1 MTISQRYIFLILL
14 QVLLFLSSSD
24 IYIISASEVDDS
36 NIDTQ
41 EDAEQISIEE
51 DIPATPEPEIEV
63 DTTASDAAQKTE
75 EIIKDIKEEKD
86 ELVSES
92 TAYVKSLSERGKE
105 LVESINTKNSKKI
118 VTGVL
123 GVWGAAWGVGKAV
136 AVSKK

>member
-1 MTISQRYIFLILL
+1 MTISQRYVFLILL
-14 QVLLFLSSSD
+14 QVLLFISSSD

-41 EDAEQISIEE
+41 EDAAQISIEE

-75 EIIKDIKEEKD
+75 EIIEEEKD
-86 ELVSES
+86 ESVSES
-92 TAYVKSLSERGKE
+92 TAYVKSLGERGKA